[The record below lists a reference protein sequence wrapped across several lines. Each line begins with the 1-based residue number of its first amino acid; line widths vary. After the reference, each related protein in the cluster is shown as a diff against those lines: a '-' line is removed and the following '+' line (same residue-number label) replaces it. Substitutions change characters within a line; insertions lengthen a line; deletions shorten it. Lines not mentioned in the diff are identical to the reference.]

1 MGDLRALIERA
12 NSIHEKIAAEVPQLR
27 RGMVWCY
34 TCGRE
39 ERVDSAASLKHGWPT
54 CCGRTMSI
62 DSPEERQQR
71 ATLRALAQGS
81 KDKEGRRE

>member
-1 MGDLRALIERA
+1 MVDLRELIERA
-12 NSIHEKIAAEVPQLR
+12 NGIHEKIAAEVPQLR

-54 CCGRTMSI
+54 CCGFTMSI

-71 ATLRALAQGS
+71 ATLRALEAQES
-81 KDKEGRRE
+81 GR